1 VVERPRDWRDA
12 RREGVDLDRH
22 AARRLGGPTIVD
34 AIRSGSLDA
43 ELAGLVWLLLD
54 GGVPI
59 VVAGPGLAAEARS
72 ERRAALDAVLDLLPA
87 TRTLRPASGDDEDF
101 AWMAGAETLGWR
113 RSLPV
118 SVPVANPTST
128 TILAGELGGG
138 PPADLTGDRARLI
151 VRAIG
156 LGFGLAATAE
166 AAGLEEL
173 LALLRRRP
181 IGLTDD
187 ELSNLGIV
195 LVVDPSRLLEPHRPE
210 AGPRFASAPKVVA
223 AHYLRPLAR
232 DVHGHPQRLP
242 PAVLATWDPKI
253 ARFEHFAWGIA
264 GELAQR
270 LGRRTGDFELE
281 RERRSAVLS
290 GLAVADPGHAD
301 RPDRTTIRAALDRAR
316 LAELPGTG
324 HRH

>member
-1 VVERPRDWRDA
+1 
-12 RREGVDLDRH
+12 
-22 AARRLGGPTIVD
+22 
-34 AIRSGSLDA
+34 
-43 ELAGLVWLLLD
+43 
-54 GGVPI
+54 
-59 VVAGPGLAAEARS
+59 
-72 ERRAALDAVLDLLPA
+72 VLDLLPS
-87 TRTLRPASGDDEDF
+87 TRSARRVSDRDEDF

-113 RSLPV
+113 RTLPE
-118 SVPVANPTST
+118 SADLADPAST
-128 TILAGELGGG
+128 TNLAGELGSG

-166 AAGLEEL
+166 AAGLDEL
-173 LALLRRRP
+173 LAMLRRRP
-181 IGLTDD
+181 IGLSDD

-195 LVVDPSRLLEPHRPE
+195 LVVDPRRPH
-210 AGPRFASAPKVVA
+210 GPSGPAAAQPPWVPPKVAA

-232 DVHGHPQRLP
+232 DAHGHPQRLP

-264 GELAQR
+264 AELAQR

-281 RERRSAVLS
+281 RERRSAVLT
-290 GLAVADPGHAD
+290 GLAVADPARAD
-301 RPDRTTIRAALDRAR
+301 GPDRTSIRAALDRAR
-316 LAELPGTG
+316 LAEVPGAG